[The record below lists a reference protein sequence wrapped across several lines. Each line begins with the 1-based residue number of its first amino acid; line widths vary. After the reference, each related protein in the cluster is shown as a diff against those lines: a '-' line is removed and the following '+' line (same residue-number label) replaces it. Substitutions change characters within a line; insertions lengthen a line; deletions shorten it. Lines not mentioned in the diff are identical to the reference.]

1 VAGDLA
7 GIVGVFADAQVEFIV
22 IGGLAAQA
30 HGAARL
36 TQDADF
42 IYRRSPEMERSRRA
56 VKKRVWVCDRRRSG

>member
-1 VAGDLA
+1 VATDFG
-7 GIVGVFADAQVEFIV
+7 GIVELLSSAGVEVVV

-42 IYRRSPEMERSRRA
+42 IYGRSPKNIARLAA
-56 VKKRVWVCDRRRSG
+56 VLTPTGE